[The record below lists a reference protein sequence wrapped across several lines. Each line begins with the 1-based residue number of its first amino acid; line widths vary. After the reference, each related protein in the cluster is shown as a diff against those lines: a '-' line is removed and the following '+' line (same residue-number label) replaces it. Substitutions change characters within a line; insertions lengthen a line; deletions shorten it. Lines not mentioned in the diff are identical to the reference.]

1 MKKFI
6 AMLLMLLSFSV
17 FAEQYKVIVPY
28 AAGATPDVQARKIF
42 ATVSKN
48 TGDTFVVFNRGGAE
62 TLVGY
67 KHFLEESSNDKNVLY
82 ISHSSYYNI
91 FLNDDEKFSIDKNSK
106 SVATIQKFTYSL
118 VTRKDS
124 PLDDIT
130 QIRGKLNIGG
140 TVKLCLRALE
150 AVKKDKDL
158 QFISYT
164 SDVDAFMNMLKGDL
178 DLVCTGSNSVAYAAV
193 KEKTKAIKN
202 FSKEVSVGV
211 TSGIVASKLMA
222 DDDVKRLNLAINA
235 AYKDEDLKAWFIEVS
250 GNPPETG
257 PTNGYTKH
265 VYELKKFLDTHQIS
279 LK

>member
-1 MKKFI
+1 MKKFLAVI
-6 AMLLMLLSFSV
+6 MLLFSFSV

-48 TGDTFVVFNRGGAE
+48 TGDTFVVFNKGGAE
-62 TLVGY
+62 TLLGY
-67 KHFLEESSNDKNVLY
+67 KYFLEESSNDKNVLY
-82 ISHSSYYNI
+82 ISHTSYYNI

-124 PLDDIT
+124 TLEDIS

-150 AVKKDKDL
+150 AIKKDKDL

-164 SDVDAFMNMLKGDL
+164 SDVDGFMNMLKGDL
-178 DLVCTGSNSVAYAAV
+178 DLVCTGSNSVAYSAV
-193 KEKTKAIKN
+193 KDKTKAIKN
-202 FSKEVSVGV
+202 FNKEVNVGV
-211 TSGIVASKLMA
+211 TSGIVASKLMS
-222 DDDVKRLNLAINA
+222 DDDVKRLNAAINE
-235 AYKDEDLKAWFIEVS
+235 AYKDEGLKSWFVEIS
-250 GNPPETG
+250 GNPPEIG
-257 PTNGYTKH
+257 PINGYTKH
-265 VYELKKFLDTHQIS
+265 ANELKKFLDTHQIS